1 MVTGNS
7 MWSNSMWSKRM
18 PAATVEQWA
27 SLSTSLA
34 LPPQP
39 LALSASADA
48 PSPTLSPTDP
58 VPRGLLTL
66 CPPRRTHE
74 DSTVTTHE
82 DSTVTPSHVLL
93 PPRTQARGLSQ
104 HAGGMAEQ
112 GGSAAGRQKTRPCA
126 AVRPQ
131 MAPYVPPLK
140 LSFLSQAD
148 EGELKQRPT
157 PAVRGVRTHWPL
169 LAAA

>member
-7 MWSNSMWSKRM
+7 MWSKRMWSKRM
-18 PAATVEQWA
+18 PAATVQQWA
-27 SLSTSLA
+27 SLA

-48 PSPTLSPTDP
+48 RTVPSPTLSPTDP